1 MLSFLVYEGG
11 RRMSEERVQV
21 LAMLVTGKI
30 TIDQAN
36 QLLEVLGEEPLSE
49 PERWSSQSRKQD
61 EGWREPVREFQGRT
75 AAQRMPSF
83 TFDQIIELSEHE
95 VNPDFLKAL
104 RNAGMAGLRVEQI
117 IELSEHGVEP
127 DYLIKF
133 RDAGIAH
140 LDVEQIIE
148 LSEHEVDPVYFI
160 KFREAGLTDLT
171 VEQIIELSDQEVKP
185 SYARALRE
193 AGLMDL
199 SVDQVIEASERLIPL
214 MSGHC
219 TARFIDFL
227 ARQITRRFRVCMRS

>member
-83 TFDQIIELSEHE
+83 TFDQVIELSEHE
-95 VNPDFLKAL
+95 IKP
-104 RNAGMAGLRVEQI
+104 
-117 IELSEHGVEP
+117 S
-127 DYLIKF
+127 YLAK
-133 RDAGIAH
+133 
-140 LDVEQIIE
+140 L
-148 LSEHEVDPVYFI
+148 
-160 KFREAGLTDLT
+160 REAGLTDLSFD
-171 VEQIIELSDQEVKP
+171 QAIELNDHEVKP
-185 SYARALRE
+185 AYIKALRE
-193 AGLMDL
+193 AGLVDL
-199 SVDQVIEASERLIPL
+199 TFDQVIELSEREVDPAYVRALHGEI
-214 MSGHC
+214 H
-219 TARFIDFL
+219 
-227 ARQITRRFRVCMRS
+227 

>member
-95 VNPDFLKAL
+95 V
-104 RNAGMAGLRVEQI
+104 
-117 IELSEHGVEP
+117 EP

-171 VEQIIELSDQEVKP
+171 VEQIIELSDHEIKPSYLAKLREAGLTDLTFDQVIELNDHEVKP
-185 SYARALRE
+185 AYIKALRE
-193 AGLMDL
+193 AGLVDL
-199 SVDQVIEASERLIPL
+199 TFDQVIELSEREVDPAYVRALHGEI
-214 MSGHC
+214 H
-219 TARFIDFL
+219 
-227 ARQITRRFRVCMRS
+227 

>member
-1 MLSFLVYEGG
+1 MLSFLVNKGG

-61 EGWREPVREFQGRT
+61 EGWKEPVREFQGRT

-83 TFDQIIELSEHE
+83 TFDQIIELSEHGVE
-95 VNPDFLKAL
+95 PSFLEAL
-104 RNAGMAGLRVEQI
+104 RDAGMANLSVEQI

-133 RDAGIAH
+133 RDAG
-140 LDVEQIIE
+140 
-148 LSEHEVDPVYFI
+148 
-160 KFREAGLTDLT
+160 LTDLT
-171 VEQIIELSDQEVKP
+171 VEQIIELSDHEVKP
-185 SYARALRE
+185 AYVRALRE
-193 AGLMDL
+193 AGLIDL
-199 SVDQVIEASERLIPL
+199 SVDQVIELSE
-214 MSGHC
+214 HE
-219 TARFIDFL
+219 
-227 ARQITRRFRVCMRS
+227 

>member
-104 RNAGMAGLRVEQI
+104 RNAG
-117 IELSEHGVEP
+117 
-127 DYLIKF
+127 
-133 RDAGIAH
+133 
-140 LDVEQIIE
+140 
-148 LSEHEVDPVYFI
+148 
-160 KFREAGLTDLT
+160 
-171 VEQIIELSDQEVKP
+171 LSDQEVKP

-199 SVDQVIEASERLIPL
+199 SVDQVIELSEHEIKPSYLAKLREAGLTDLTFDQVIELNDHEVKPAYIKALREAGLVDLTFDQVIELSEREVDPAYVRALHGEI
-214 MSGHC
+214 H
-219 TARFIDFL
+219 
-227 ARQITRRFRVCMRS
+227 

>member
-21 LAMLVTGKI
+21 LAMLVTGKS

-83 TFDQIIELSEHE
+83 T
-95 VNPDFLKAL
+95 
-104 RNAGMAGLRVEQI
+104 
-117 IELSEHGVEP
+117 
-127 DYLIKF
+127 
-133 RDAGIAH
+133 
-140 LDVEQIIE
+140 
-148 LSEHEVDPVYFI
+148 VD
-160 KFREAGLTDLT
+160 
-171 VEQIIELSDQEVKP
+171 QIIELSDQEVKP

-199 SVDQVIEASERLIPL
+199 SVDQVIELSEHEIKPSYLAKLREAGLTDLSFDQAIELNDHEVKPAYIKALREAGLVDLTFDQVIELSEREVDPAYVRALH
-214 MSGHC
+214 GE
-219 TARFIDFL
+219 
-227 ARQITRRFRVCMRS
+227 

>member
-95 VNPDFLKAL
+95 V
-104 RNAGMAGLRVEQI
+104 
-117 IELSEHGVEP
+117 
-127 DYLIKF
+127 
-133 RDAGIAH
+133 
-140 LDVEQIIE
+140 
-148 LSEHEVDPVYFI
+148 
-160 KFREAGLTDLT
+160 
-171 VEQIIELSDQEVKP
+171 KP

-199 SVDQVIEASERLIPL
+199 SVDQVIELSEHEIKPSYLAKLREAGLTDLTFDQVIELNDHDVKPAYIKALREAGLVDLTFDQVIELSEREVDPAYVRALHGEI
-214 MSGHC
+214 H
-219 TARFIDFL
+219 
-227 ARQITRRFRVCMRS
+227 

>member
-83 TFDQIIELSEHE
+83 
-95 VNPDFLKAL
+95 
-104 RNAGMAGLRVEQI
+104 
-117 IELSEHGVEP
+117 
-127 DYLIKF
+127 
-133 RDAGIAH
+133 
-140 LDVEQIIE
+140 DVDQIIE

-193 AGLMDL
+193 AGLTDL
-199 SVDQVIEASERLIPL
+199 TFDQVIELNDHEVKPAYIKALREAGLVDLTFDQVIELSEREVDPAYVRALHGEI
-214 MSGHC
+214 H
-219 TARFIDFL
+219 
-227 ARQITRRFRVCMRS
+227 

>member
-104 RNAGMAGLRVEQI
+104 RNAGLTGLRVEQI

-127 DYLIKF
+127 SFLEAL
-133 RDAGIAH
+133 RDAGMAN
-140 LDVEQIIE
+140 LSVEQIIE
-148 LSEHEVDPVYFI
+148 LSEHEVKPAYI
-160 KFREAGLTDLT
+160 K
-171 VEQIIELSDQEVKP
+171 
-185 SYARALRE
+185 ALRE
-193 AGLMDL
+193 AGLVDL
-199 SVDQVIEASERLIPL
+199 TFDQVIELSEREVDPAYVRALHGEI
-214 MSGHC
+214 H
-219 TARFIDFL
+219 
-227 ARQITRRFRVCMRS
+227 

>member
-1 MLSFLVYEGG
+1 
-11 RRMSEERVQV
+11 MSEERVQV

-104 RNAGMAGLRVEQI
+104 RNAGLTGLRVEQIIELSEHGVEPSFLEALRDAGMANLSVEQI

-171 VEQIIELSDQEVKP
+171 VEQIIELSDQGQIARGWIDR
-185 SYARALRE
+185 SY
-193 AGLMDL
+193 
-199 SVDQVIEASERLIPL
+199 
-214 MSGHC
+214 
-219 TARFIDFL
+219 F
-227 ARQITRRFRVCMRS
+227 

>member
-30 TIDQAN
+30 TIDQAD

-49 PERWSSQSRKQD
+49 SERWSSQSRKQD
-61 EGWREPVREFQGRT
+61 EGWEEPVREFQGRT

-83 TFDQIIELSEHE
+83 TVD
-95 VNPDFLKAL
+95 
-104 RNAGMAGLRVEQI
+104 QI

-171 VEQIIELSDQEVKP
+171 VEQIIELSDHEVKP
-185 SYARALRE
+185 AYIKALRE
-193 AGLMDL
+193 AGLVDL
-199 SVDQVIEASERLIPL
+199 TFDQVIELSEREVDPAYVRALHGEI
-214 MSGHC
+214 H
-219 TARFIDFL
+219 
-227 ARQITRRFRVCMRS
+227 

>member
-30 TIDQAN
+30 TIDQAD

-49 PERWSSQSRKQD
+49 SERWSSQSRKQD

-104 RNAGMAGLRVEQI
+104 RNAGLTGLRVEQI
-117 IELSEHGVEP
+117 IELSEHG
-127 DYLIKF
+127 
-133 RDAGIAH
+133 
-140 LDVEQIIE
+140 
-148 LSEHEVDPVYFI
+148 VDPVYFI

-171 VEQIIELSDQEVKP
+171 VEQIIELSDHEVKP

-199 SVDQVIEASERLIPL
+199 SVDQVIELSEHEIKPAYIQALREAGLVVLTFDQVIELSEREVDPAYVRALHGEI
-214 MSGHC
+214 H
-219 TARFIDFL
+219 
-227 ARQITRRFRVCMRS
+227 